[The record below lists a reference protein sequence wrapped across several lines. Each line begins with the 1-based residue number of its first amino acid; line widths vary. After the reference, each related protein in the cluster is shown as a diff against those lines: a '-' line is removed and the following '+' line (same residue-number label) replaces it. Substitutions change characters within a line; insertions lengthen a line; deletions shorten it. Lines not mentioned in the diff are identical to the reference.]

1 MTMSRHLRPRD
12 PLFRLLLINLAI
24 GLTAA
29 TLLFGGLLALNP
41 AHLRDLILSDQSPE
55 VALGLLLF
63 GFLITF
69 GSAAMG
75 TAIMTIAGR
84 DAPPSG
90 GARMREHPEPVP
102 ARLSATR

>member
-1 MTMSRHLRPRD
+1 MLKHLRPRD
-12 PLFRLLLINLAI
+12 PLFRLLLVNLGI
-24 GLTAA
+24 GTAA
-29 TLLFGGLLALNP
+29 AALLFGGLLALNP
-41 AHLRDLILSDQSPE
+41 ANLRQLILSDQSPE

-75 TAIMTIAGR
+75 TAIMSIARR

-90 GARMREHPEPVP
+90 GTRIRDQQEPVP
-102 ARLSATR
+102 VRLLAKR